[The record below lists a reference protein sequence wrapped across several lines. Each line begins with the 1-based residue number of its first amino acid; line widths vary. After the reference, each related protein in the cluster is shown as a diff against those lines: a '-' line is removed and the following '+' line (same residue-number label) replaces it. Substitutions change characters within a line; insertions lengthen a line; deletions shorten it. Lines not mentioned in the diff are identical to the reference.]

1 VARFV
6 WFSEFP
12 VMRIRGTVIVLAA
25 LAAQQ
30 ASASSIVTLAD
41 STAWPSIVT
50 LGMEG
55 AIDPSIVA
63 ATPPPEGPS
72 PSIVALADTPSGA
85 TPSIIALG
93 DPVPEAVAATPQ
105 RGRVPIVIR
114 GGEVGDADPRPSSSP
129 TQAST
134 PAQLDPNDKGTPAK
148 RKALKRQAERLAQ
161 EKAKAAQGSLQPDP
175 TTQSPEPGT

>member
-1 VARFV
+1 
-6 WFSEFP
+6 
-12 VMRIRGTVIVLAA
+12 MRIRGTVIVLAA

-30 ASASSIVTLAD
+30 ASASSIVALGD

-50 LGMEG
+50 LGTEG

-72 PSIVALADTPSGA
+72 PSIVALADTPSGT

-93 DPVPEAVAATPQ
+93 DPAPAGEVVAGTPSQ
-105 RGRVPIVIR
+105 RSLVPIVIR